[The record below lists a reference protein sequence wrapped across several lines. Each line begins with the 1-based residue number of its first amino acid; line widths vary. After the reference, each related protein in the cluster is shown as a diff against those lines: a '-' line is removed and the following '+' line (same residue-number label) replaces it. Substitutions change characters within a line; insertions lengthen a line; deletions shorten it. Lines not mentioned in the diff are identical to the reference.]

1 MNTQTIIDQFNK
13 FHYVDLKYIHK
24 DHQAD
29 ALELMHILMERQLVR
44 APRERLYVKTI
55 DAPISPQMTGRDD
68 RTLIIKVRIN
78 GPFYN
83 RTIAPL
89 LASGDPVP
97 ECFEIVDT
105 L

>member
-1 MNTQTIIDQFNK
+1 MNTQSIIDQFNK

-24 DHQAD
+24 DDYND
-29 ALELMHILMERQLVR
+29 AVEFMHILMERQLVR
-44 APRERLYVKTI
+44 TPRERLFIKTI
-55 DAPISPQMTGRDD
+55 DAPISQQMTGRDD
-68 RTLIIKVRIN
+68 RTLIIKVLRN

-89 LASGDPVP
+89 IASGDPVP